1 MQDATHHCG
10 TFPHGEMGM
19 KDPTQNDKPPIPFAS
34 RYSGVITVTPGSI
47 PRPWGLSNVPV
58 LTMSQFGPQAPR
70 NENGVPSKPSS
81 SVSEKTE
88 HGMGKRDGSRGDQ
101 GNTVEQASAL
111 CYVPRSLD
119 GFVSPQSLPHYHTEA
134 IGMHVTHFPRPGPK
148 PTHQYFGLPLMSM
161 GPVNTPAPMHGPGM
175 CCASLSPNTGGVTY
189 DCPDSTFIYSTICQY
204 QRMNQQL
211 RESLSAA
218 RGEIEQLHQQ
228 IQQCENERER
238 HEPKQTRRYWS
249 QEEHNRFLEA
259 LKKFGQKDVRAI
271 ANYVGTRNPAQVR
284 THAQKYFLRIQ
295 KEQRK
300 GLAKRS
306 MSDGDLLRVGN
317 VGNSRQQG
325 ERKTQVLEE
334 VKVEEHH
341 LPTVPEVT
349 NKCTDTSEVPRPRDP
364 GSLRTPEK
372 SVD

>member
-228 IQQCENERER
+228 VGRHFESFNGVARPPLIASLSRFNNVQMKENDTNLSKHVDTGRKR
-238 HEPKQTRRYWS
+238 NIIVSWKPLKSLGRRMLGPSRTTWVPGTPRRSGPMPKSTSSVY
-249 QEEHNRFLEA
+249 
-259 LKKFGQKDVRAI
+259 KKSNAKDW
-271 ANYVGTRNPAQVR
+271 
-284 THAQKYFLRIQ
+284 
-295 KEQRK
+295 RK
-300 GLAKRS
+300 G
-306 MSDGDLLRVGN
+306 V
-317 VGNSRQQG
+317 
-325 ERKTQVLEE
+325 
-334 VKVEEHH
+334 
-341 LPTVPEVT
+341 
-349 NKCTDTSEVPRPRDP
+349 
-364 GSLRTPEK
+364 
-372 SVD
+372 